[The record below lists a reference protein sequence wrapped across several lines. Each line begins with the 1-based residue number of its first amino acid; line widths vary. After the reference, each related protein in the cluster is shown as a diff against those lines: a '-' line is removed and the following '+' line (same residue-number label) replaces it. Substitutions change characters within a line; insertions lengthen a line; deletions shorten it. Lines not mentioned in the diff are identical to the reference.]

1 MQVNMF
7 KTLVR
12 PDQVAGSPV
21 HRGPALLLWNRSAG
35 FAFFAGLA
43 ALSGATSVLVLHSVA
58 TSGGDQFTTGSIDRE
73 VIARN
78 TMVSLARSALL
89 RLDDANR
96 SGNYDIFRQM
106 AAPGFQN
113 INSAR
118 DLERIFG
125 WLRRENIR
133 LDVAA
138 GLNSDWMSPAA
149 LEPRGLLR
157 LTGKVPS
164 RPKEVNFDLM
174 FQDIAGEW
182 RLFGIAIYRS

>member
-58 TSGGDQFTTGSIDRE
+58 TSGGDQVTTGSIDRE
-73 VIARN
+73 VIPRN

-113 INSAR
+113 INSAQ

>member
-7 KTLVR
+7 KSLVR
-12 PDQVAGSPV
+12 PDLVLGDPV
-21 HRGPALLLWNRSAG
+21 HRGRASSIWNRSAA
-35 FAFFAGLA
+35 FAMFAGLA
-43 ALSGATSVLVLHSVA
+43 ALSGATSVLVLHRVA
-58 TSGGDQFTTGSIDRE
+58 TSDGAPFTTGSIE
-73 VIARN
+73 NEIIPRN

-113 INSAR
+113 INSAQ
-118 DLERIFG
+118 DLDRIFG
-125 WLRRENIR
+125 WLRKENIR

-157 LTGKVPS
+157 LVRFSVRWFP
-164 RPKEVNFDLM
+164 
-174 FQDIAGEW
+174 
-182 RLFGIAIYRS
+182 